1 MEGEPKPTNL
11 IIATLLIFIIL
22 ILWQSFFMKPPS
34 RSISSTAKLDSTQ
47 TKIEKT
53 PVKAGEIKDSVKSNP
68 NDTLFVVTTP
78 LYEAVF
84 SKNGGISSY
93 KVKKIGKLES
103 IDLVKEGDIFWAD
116 AEQIY
121 TIQDTLEYYEVGDSP
136 LSLTLMSTL
145 DSTSKILTF
154 YPDKYL
160 INVKYEGLSSVSGF
174 CKGNLKLTEKN
185 QKQEATFNSYI
196 IRAKTTVKINIS
208 RLKDLKTFDLGM
220 VSWFGIRT
228 KYFFTGILNLKKPGV
243 LHISKDSL
251 NFAINSNEYSIYFGP
266 LDYILLKSHH
276 KELSSAFD
284 FGSWIIKPFAYVIYF
299 ILKGLHTFIPNYG
312 FVIIIF
318 ALLMK
323 FAFFPL
329 TRKQILAAKRMKELK
344 PKLETLQK
352 LYAND
357 PQKLQKE
364 MMELYKKYNVNPFS
378 GCLTLLIQLP
388 IFFALY
394 QILNSSINLKGAP
407 FILWI
412 KDLSDKDPYY
422 ILPILMGATSII
434 LSILQQTA
442 TDTQSKMLMYMMPI
456 IMIFI
461 FASLPSGIVLYWF
474 TFNVFGI
481 FEALLIKRLEGRY
494 GT

>member
-1 MEGEPKPTNL
+1 MEGEQKPTNL
-11 IIATLLIFIIL
+11 IIATVLIFVIL
-22 ILWQSFFMKPPS
+22 ILWQTFFLKP
-34 RSISSTAKLDSTQ
+34 STSKTSLPTKPDTVQ
-47 TKIEKT
+47 TKIETT
-53 PVKAGEIKDSVKSNP
+53 PVKSGEKDTSKLSKL
-68 NDTLFVVTTP
+68 DTLFVVNTP
-78 LYEAVF
+78 LYEVVF
-84 SKNGGISSY
+84 SKSGGILSY
-93 KVKKIGKLES
+93 KVKKIGKFES
-103 IDLVKEGDIFWAD
+103 IDLLNEGNVLWAD

-121 TIQDTLEYYEVGDSP
+121 TIKDTLKYYEVGDSP
-136 LSLTLMSTL
+136 LSLTLLSTF
-145 DSTSKILTF
+145 DSTRKILTF

-185 QKQEATFNSYI
+185 QKQEAAFNSYI

-208 RLKDLKTFDLGM
+208 RLKDLKTFDLGI

-276 KELSSAFD
+276 KELASAFD
-284 FGSWIIKPFAYVIYF
+284 FGSWIIKPFAYAIYY
-299 ILKGLHTFIPNYG
+299 IMKGLHTFIPNYG
-312 FVIIIF
+312 IVIIIF

-329 TRKQILAAKRMKELK
+329 SRKQVIAAKRMQELK
-344 PKLETLQK
+344 PKLDTLQK

-394 QILNSSINLKGAP
+394 QILNSSISLKGAH

-422 ILPILMGATSII
+422 ILPILMGVTSII
-434 LSILQQTA
+434 LSMLQQTA

-481 FEALLIKRLEGRY
+481 FEALLIKRLEGRH